1 MSEFRRSLAES
12 AQAFRAVFANREL
25 RKLQL
30 AFVGSIT
37 GEWGFLVALVVY
49 ANQHGGAKAVSAVL
63 VIRWVSAALTAPW
76 LAYLADRHRR
86 ERVMLLADVSRVV
99 AMSAMALTAFSGGP
113 AAAVFALA
121 GFVAVASKTF
131 RPAQAALLPLLA
143 DSPEELTAANVTST
157 AIESVGSFLGP
168 ALGGLLLA
176 VSSVGW
182 VFAADA
188 VTLLWSAL
196 LVVQIHSRD
205 EPPRAAEREGTFRK
219 AVAGFSAL
227 GTERDA
233 RVIVFLYFCQTVVAG
248 ALRVLIVVT
257 ALDLL
262 DIGDSGLGFLNAAIG
277 IGGLIGVGVTFALV
291 GRKRLASDFGI
302 GLVLIGAGLALIGV
316 WPTVLAAVIL
326 MGVFGIGNTLV
337 DVSGVTLMQR
347 AVRDEVLGRV
357 FGALQSIL
365 VVGLALGALITPA
378 LLDLIGTRASLIA
391 TGSLLPLLAALLWR
405 RLAAIDAR
413 VHVPVERI
421 ELLRAN
427 PIFAALPPATVEH
440 LAAKLIPVTAGAG
453 EVVFAQGDPGDLFYI
468 VEDGRCEISIDGE
481 KVADAWPGETFG
493 EIALLRDIPR
503 TATVT
508 SLEET
513 KLLALER
520 DEFIAAVTGHAPS
533 REAADAVIGARL
545 AAPMGVGSA

>member
-188 VTLLWSAL
+188 VTLLWSAA

-277 IGGLIGVGVTFALV
+277 IGGLVGVA
-291 GRKRLASDFGI
+291 GI
-302 GLVLIGAGLALIGV
+302 
-316 WPTVLAAVIL
+316 
-326 MGVFGIGNTLV
+326 
-337 DVSGVTLMQR
+337 
-347 AVRDEVLGRV
+347 E
-357 FGALQSIL
+357 
-365 VVGLALGALITPA
+365 
-378 LLDLIGTRASLIA
+378 
-391 TGSLLPLLAALLWR
+391 
-405 RLAAIDAR
+405 
-413 VHVPVERI
+413 
-421 ELLRAN
+421 
-427 PIFAALPPATVEH
+427 
-440 LAAKLIPVTAGAG
+440 
-453 EVVFAQGDPGDLFYI
+453 
-468 VEDGRCEISIDGE
+468 
-481 KVADAWPGETFG
+481 
-493 EIALLRDIPR
+493 
-503 TATVT
+503 
-508 SLEET
+508 
-513 KLLALER
+513 
-520 DEFIAAVTGHAPS
+520 
-533 REAADAVIGARL
+533 
-545 AAPMGVGSA
+545 